1 MADLSI
7 LSQLQGIRI
16 NGLVVDVGVNS
27 RTAAGDRAGGIGNQC
42 AIFGGS
48 YGSTIDGNRVADAA
62 GDSLSLGGDCRLNL
76 PQQVTTF
83 AVAFFLFQFCD
94 TLLQCCNLRRHLC
107 ELGSTV
113 ATAAAASL

>member
-1 MADLSI
+1 M
-7 LSQLQGIRI
+7 
-16 NGLVVDVGVNS
+16 GLVVDIGVNS
-27 RTAAGDRAGGIGNQC
+27 RAAAGDRAGSIGDQC
-42 AIFGGS
+42 AVFGGS
-48 YGSTIDGNRVADAA
+48 NSSTIDGNRVADAV
-62 GDSLSLGGDCRLNL
+62 GDSLSLGGYSSLNL
-76 PQQVTTF
+76 SQQITAL